1 MNLGVLDGVSVLYIE
16 KIWGHRHLATPSQPG
31 GRFAASST
39 ALGKAMLAFSPPNV
53 VERVLASGL
62 EPRTSRTI
70 VDPNVFREELCRIAA
85 RGYAVDDEEFAEGM
99 RCCAAPVL
107 AGGGGSGSGAGAVGA
122 VSVTGSTSDVN
133 AIVLVPQILRATAGI
148 AAQFVGGAP

>member
-1 MNLGVLDGVSVLYIE
+1 MV
-16 KIWGHRHLATPSQPG
+16 A
-31 GRFAASST
+31 GRLVGA
-39 ALGKAMLAFSPPNV
+39 ALGRAMLAFSPPNV

-99 RCCAAPVL
+99 RCCAAPVSP
-107 AGGGGSGSGAGAVGA
+107 AAAPGPGRAPSG
-122 VSVTGSTSDVN
+122 
-133 AIVLVPQILRATAGI
+133 RCR
-148 AAQFVGGAP
+148 

>member
-1 MNLGVLDGVSVLYIE
+1 M
-16 KIWGHRHLATPSQPG
+16 
-31 GRFAASST
+31 
-39 ALGKAMLAFSPPNV
+39 
-53 VERVLASGL
+53 LASGL

-107 AGGGGSGSGAGAVGA
+107 AGRGPGSGAGAVGV

-133 AIVLVPQILRATAGI
+133 ATCSSRIVRATAGI